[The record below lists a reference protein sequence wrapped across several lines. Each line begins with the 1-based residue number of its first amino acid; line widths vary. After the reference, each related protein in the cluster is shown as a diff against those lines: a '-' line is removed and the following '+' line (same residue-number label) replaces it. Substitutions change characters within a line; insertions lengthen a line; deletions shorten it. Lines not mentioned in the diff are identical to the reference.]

1 MTDIGLKPQDA
12 FSKLPWKRIGKQG
25 IRRLSSLAAV
35 VALAGCAVV
44 PKPNRGVAPPP
55 PPKGPDVVSPLPTDT
70 SRHRVALLVPMSG
83 TNAGVGR
90 SIANATTMALFDTR
104 TERVRIT
111 TYDTAAA
118 GGVAAAVRKA
128 LAEGNRLILGPLTA
142 DDVRAAAPQA
152 RAAGVPMLSFSN
164 DVTAAAP
171 GTFLMGYIP
180 AQSVERVVGYA
191 RERGAT
197 NFAALVPKGI
207 YGERAGSTFLSAV
220 RAKGGTV
227 VAMESF
233 DRSPGSIAAAVKRLS
248 GASSYDALLIAD
260 LGRVAVQAAPLVRA
274 DGGAKARLLGTEL
287 WNTDSTITASP
298 AMRGAWFASV
308 SDTLYKQFST
318 KYRARYQTA
327 PYRLASL
334 GYDAV
339 LLTVRVADTWK
350 PGSPFPASRLTAPD
364 GFAGLD
370 GVFRFRPDG
379 IAERALE
386 VSEVGSGAVSIVDPA
401 PRGFGK

>member
-1 MTDIGLKPQDA
+1 MTEMGIAPQA
-12 FSKLPWKRIGKQG
+12 IWKQYLARLPG
-25 IRRLSSLAAV
+25 LAAL
-35 VALAGCAVV
+35 ALVAGCAVV
-44 PKPNRGVAPPP
+44 PKVERGAPPP
-55 PPKGPDVVSPLPTDT
+55 PPKAPDVVSSLPTDT
-70 SRHRVALLVPMSG
+70 ERHRVALLVPMTG
-83 TNAGVGR
+83 PNAGVGR

-104 TERVRIT
+104 TEKVRVT
-111 TYDTAAA
+111 TYDTAT
-118 GGVAAAVRKA
+118 GVGAAVRKA
-128 LAEGNRLILGPLTA
+128 LAEGSRLILGPLTA
-142 DDVRAAAPQA
+142 DDVRQAAPLA

-164 DVTAAAP
+164 DITVAQP
-171 GTFLMGYIP
+171 GAFLMGYIP
-180 AQSVERVVGYA
+180 AQSVERVVSYA

-197 NFAALVPKGI
+197 NFAALVPKGV
-207 YGERAGSTFLSAV
+207 YGERAGATFLNAV

-233 DRSPGSIAAAVKRLS
+233 DRSPGAVAAAVKRLQ

-274 DGGAKARLLGTEL
+274 EGGAKARLLGTEL
-287 WNTDSTITASP
+287 WNTDASITAS
-298 AMRGAWFASV
+298 AALRGAWFASV
-308 SDTLYKQFST
+308 SDSLYKQFST

-339 LLTVRVADTWK
+339 LLTVRISDQWK
-350 PGSPFPASRLTAPD
+350 PGTPFPAQRLMDPD

-370 GVFRFRPDG
+370 GVFRFRDNG

-386 VSEVGSGAVSIVDPA
+386 VSEVGAGAVTIVDPA
-401 PRGFGK
+401 PKGFGR

>member
-1 MTDIGLKPQDA
+1 MTEMGIKPQA
-12 FSKLPWKRIGKQG
+12 AIWKRQL
-25 IRRLSSLAAV
+25 RRLPGLAAF
-35 VALAGCAVV
+35 ALLAGCAVV
-44 PKPNRGVAPPP
+44 PKPDRGVAPPP
-55 PPKGPDVVSPLPTDT
+55 PPKGPDTVSTLPTDT
-70 SRHRVALLVPMSG
+70 ERHRVALLVPMSG
-83 TNAGVGR
+83 ANAGVGR

-128 LAEGNRLILGPLTA
+128 LSEGNRLILGPLTA
-142 DDVRAAAPQA
+142 EDVRAAAPIT
-152 RAAGVPMLSFSN
+152 RSAGVPMLSFSN
-164 DVTAAAP
+164 DVTVAAP

-180 AQSVERVVGYA
+180 AQSVERVVAYA
-191 RERGAT
+191 RERGASQ
-197 NFAALVPKGI
+197 FAALVPKGV
-207 YGERAGSTFLSAV
+207 YGERAGNTFLTTV

-233 DRSPGSIAAAVKRLS
+233 DRSPGSVAAAVKRLQ
-248 GASSYDALLIAD
+248 GASDYDALLIAD
-260 LGRVAVQAAPLVRA
+260 LGRVAVQAAPVVRA
-274 DGGAKARLLGTEL
+274 SGGAKARILGTEL
-287 WNTDSTITASP
+287 WNTDQSITASP
-298 AMRGAWFASV
+298 ALRGAWFASV

-318 KYRARYQTA
+318 KYRARYQAA

-350 PGSPFPASRLTAPD
+350 PGTPFPAQRLTDPD

-370 GVFRFRPDG
+370 GVFRFRDNG
-379 IAERALE
+379 VAERSLE
-386 VSEVGSGAVSIVDPA
+386 VSEVGASAVSIVDPA
-401 PRGFGK
+401 PRGFGR